1 MVSYGSNC
9 TCNKMT
15 SLAVVSSALL
25 SRHVHWAAA
34 AFIVLGLVAYLV
46 LIGCTSKYVLIPSFI
61 TLTPNPLITSVMS
74 YKALYIM
81 KKPSCVGCHIPL
93 SLFGIGKGE
102 LGLGIT
108 FQKLHYKY

>member
-1 MVSYGSNC
+1 
-9 TCNKMT
+9 MT

-34 AFIVLGLVAYLV
+34 ALIVLGLVAYLV
-46 LIGCTSKYVLIPSFI
+46 VIGCTSKHVLIPSFI

-93 SLFGIGKGE
+93 SLLGIGKGE

>member
-34 AFIVLGLVAYLV
+34 ALIVLGLVAYLV
-46 LIGCTSKYVLIPSFI
+46 VIGCTSKHVLIPSFI
-61 TLTPNPLITSVMS
+61 TLTPNPYNLINQLLNKVKLDSVMVK
-74 YKALYIM
+74 YCKKAVI
-81 KKPSCVGCHIPL
+81 K
-93 SLFGIGKGE
+93 
-102 LGLGIT
+102 IT
-108 FQKLHYKY
+108 FQPYQC